1 MYFSYYN
8 KKVMTYIMKHKT
20 EFMYPTERYLNV
32 IKQGYKDCKL
42 DKSYLVKALNPQ
54 K

>member
-1 MYFSYYN
+1 
-8 KKVMTYIMKHKT
+8 MK
-20 EFMYPTERYLNV
+20 ENYLNT